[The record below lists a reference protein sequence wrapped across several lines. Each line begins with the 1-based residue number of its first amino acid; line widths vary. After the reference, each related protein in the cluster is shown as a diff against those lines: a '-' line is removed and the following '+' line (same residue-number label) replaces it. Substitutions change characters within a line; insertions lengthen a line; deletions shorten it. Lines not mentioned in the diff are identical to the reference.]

1 METFM
6 SDRVAKLKQMQNDV
20 KPSVSAERARLAT
33 EAIEEYAFE
42 PPVLQKA
49 YMLSHI
55 LRNMTIFIQDGE
67 LVVGNQADKPRSAP
81 VFPEFTSEWIVNEID
96 DFETRRSD
104 PLKLSA
110 EDRATL
116 LEVLPK
122 WKGKSFDK
130 IVERALPEDVKH
142 AEECGAMTVGNRDCS
157 TGHILPDYF
166 NLLKYGLNH
175 YKARCQQK
183 IAETV
188 VDCEEKQDQVDFW
201 NAVIIDIDAVG
212 AFAKRYSDLAK
223 EMASTEKDETRK
235 QELLQ
240 IAENCAH
247 VPLEAP
253 RTFHEAI
260 HFVWFMHVVMNIE
273 NNGHGE
279 SLHRFDQYMNPFYV
293 ADLAAGRITEEK
305 AIELI
310 QCFFIKMTDVMK
322 LRDKFY
328 SESFAGYPL
337 WQNIIV
343 GGQTPDGKDATNE
356 TSFLCLKANA
366 GVQTSQPTMSVR
378 YFNGLNE
385 DLIQEGLKMIQAGMA
400 TPAFFNDE
408 LVVPMVMEKTG
419 CTIEE
424 ARNWGIHG
432 CVQPGVAG
440 CSDGRP
446 TVGYV
451 NTLKCLELTM
461 NNGVDPVT
469 GEQLGPKTGELETL
483 DTLEKLQNALYTQI
497 DYFMDLMIRGFNIV
511 GALHA
516 SRQPV
521 AFNSL
526 LMNDCIEKGKALQCG
541 GARYSESGAFLVSVG
556 NTADAVAAIDTIVN
570 KEKRLTAKELLD
582 VLACN
587 FEGKEDIRQM
597 LLKKA
602 PKYGNDN
609 EYVDAIAAGLVR
621 HYAENLT
628 KYRDS
633 RGGRYVEVVESQSM
647 NVSQGKCILAS
658 ADGRFAHDPVNDNCS
673 PVMGRDVSGPTACIN
688 SVAHLDQKNAKDG
701 CLYNIRFDP
710 RSIQGEK
717 GRQVLESIVK
727 TYFKNMGE
735 HIQINVVD
743 DATLRAAQKE
753 PENYRN
759 LLVRVAGYLAYFVEL
774 DTDVQEALIAR
785 TAHKPD

>member
-1 METFM
+1 MMQTHM

-20 KPSVSAERARLAT
+20 KPSLSAERAKLAT
-33 EAIEEYAFE
+33 EAIEAYAFE

-55 LRNMTIFIQDGE
+55 LRNMTVFIQDGE

-81 VFPEFTSEWIVNEID
+81 VFPEFTSEWIVDEID
-96 DFETRRSD
+96 DFATRKSD
-104 PLKLSA
+104 PLTLTA

-116 LEVLPK
+116 LEVLPR

-130 IVERALPEDVKH
+130 IVERELPEDVKH
-142 AEECGAMTVGNRDCS
+142 AEESGVMTVGNRDCS
-157 TGHILPDYF
+157 TGHVLPDYF
-166 NLLKYGLNH
+166 NLLPRGLNY
-175 YKARCQQK
+175 YKAQCQKK
-183 IAETV
+183 IDETV
-188 VDCEEKQDQVDFW
+188 IDSQEKQNQIDFW
-201 NAVIIDIDAVG
+201 NAVIISIDAAG
-212 AFAKRYSDLAK
+212 AFAKRYSDLALELSK
-223 EMASTEKDETRK
+223 TEKDEKRK
-235 QELLQ
+235 AELLE
-240 IAENCAH
+240 IAEVCAH
-247 VPLEAP
+247 VPLEPA

-260 HFVWFMHVVMNIE
+260 QFVWFMHVIMNIE

-279 SLHRFDQYMNPFYV
+279 SLHRFDQYMNPYYV
-293 ADLAAGRITEEK
+293 ADKAAGRITEDE

-328 SESFAGYPL
+328 SQSFAGYPL
-337 WQNIIV
+337 WQNIII

-378 YFNGLNE
+378 YFKGLNE

-419 CTIEE
+419 CSIEE

-451 NTLKCLELTM
+451 NMLKCVELM
-461 NNGVDPVT
+461 MHNGVNPV
-469 GEQLGPKTGELETL
+469 
-483 DTLEKLQNALYTQI
+483 
-497 DYFMDLMIRGFNIV
+497 
-511 GALHA
+511 
-516 SRQPV
+516 
-521 AFNSL
+521 
-526 LMNDCIEKGKALQCG
+526 NDCVEKGKALQCG
-541 GARYSESGAFLVSVG
+541 GARYSESGAFAVSIG

-570 KEKRLTAKELLD
+570 REQKLTAKELLD
-582 VLACN
+582 VLAKN
-587 FEGKEDIRQM
+587 FEGSEDIRQM

-609 EYVDAIAAGLVR
+609 EYVDAIAADIIR
-621 HYAENLT
+621 HYAKNLEQ
-628 KYRDS
+628 YRDS
-633 RGGRYVEVVESQSM
+633 RGGHFVEVVESQSM
-647 NVSQGKCILAS
+647 NVSQGKCVLAS
-658 ADGRFAHDPVNDNCS
+658 PDGRFAYDPVNDNCS

-717 GRQVLESIVK
+717 GLQVLGSIVK
-727 TYFKNMGE
+727 TYFANMGE

-743 DATLRAAQKE
+743 DATLRAAQKN

-774 DTDVQEALIAR
+774 DSDVQEALIAR
-785 TAHKPD
+785 TSHHPD

>member
-1 METFM
+1 MTTFM
-6 SDRVAKLKQMQNDV
+6 TDRVARLKQMQNNA
-20 KPSVSAERARLAT
+20 KPSLSAERAKLAT
-33 EAIEEYAFE
+33 ESIQQYAFE

-55 LRNMTIFIQDGE
+55 LRNMTVFIQEDE
-67 LVVGNQADKPRSAP
+67 LVVGNQSDKPRSAP
-81 VFPEFTSEWIVNEID
+81 VFPEFTSEWILCEID
-96 DFETRRSD
+96 EFSTRKSD
-104 PLKLSA
+104 PLQLSE

-116 LEVLPK
+116 MEVLPK
-122 WKGKSFDK
+122 WKGRSFNI
-130 IVERALPEDVKH
+130 IVEEALPDHIKH
-142 AEECGAMTVGNRDCS
+142 AEESGVLTVGNRDCS
-157 TGHILPDYF
+157 TGHVLPDYF
-166 NLLKYGLNH
+166 NILKRGLNY
-175 YKARCQQK
+175 YKAECQK
-183 IAETV
+183 KLRETV
-188 VDCEEKQDQVDFW
+188 VDSKETQEQADFW
-201 NAVIIDIDAVG
+201 KAVIIDIDAAG
-212 AFAKRYSDLAK
+212 AFAARYSELSKNLAAQ
-223 EMASTEKDETRK
+223 EEDETRK
-235 QELLQ
+235 KELLE
-240 IAENCAH
+240 ISEVCAR

-253 RTFHEAI
+253 RTFREAI
-260 HFVWFMHVVMNIE
+260 QFVWFIHVIMNIE

-293 ADLAAGRITEEK
+293 ADLAAGRITEQE

-310 QCFFIKMTDVMK
+310 QCFFIKMTDIMK

-328 SESFAGYPL
+328 SESFAGYPM
-337 WQNIIV
+337 WQNIII
-343 GGQTPDGKDATNE
+343 GGQTSDGKDATNE

-378 YFNGLNE
+378 YFKGLNE

-432 CVQPGVAG
+432 CVQPGVSG

-451 NTLKCLELTM
+451 NLLKCLELVM
-461 NNGVDPVT
+461 HNGVNPVN
-469 GEQLGPKTGELETL
+469 GEQLGPKTGEFTTL
-483 DTLEKLQNALYTQI
+483 DSLEKLQGALYEQI

-511 GALHA
+511 GSLHA
-516 SRQPV
+516 VRQPV
-521 AFNSL
+521 AFTSML
-526 LMNDCIEKGKALQCG
+526 VNDCIEKGKALQCG
-541 GARYSESGAFLVSVG
+541 GARYSESGAFAVSVG
-556 NTADAVAAIDTIVN
+556 NTADAVAAIDTLVN
-570 KEKRLTAKELLD
+570 RTKKLD
-582 VLACN
+582 VKTLMEVLHKN
-587 FEGKEDIRQM
+587 FAGSEDIRQM

-609 EYVDAIAAGLVR
+609 EYVDAIAAGLIR
-621 HYAENLT
+621 HYGEALN
-628 KYRDS
+628 KYRDT

-658 ADGRFAHDPVNDNCS
+658 ADGRFAYDPVNDNCS

-688 SVAHLDQKNAKDG
+688 SVANLDQKNAKDG

-717 GRQVLESIVK
+717 GLLVLGSIVK
-727 TYFKNMGE
+727 TYFANMGE

-753 PENYRN
+753 PEKYRN

-774 DTDVQEALIAR
+774 DEDVQEALIAR